1 MHLIMW
7 LAVTPKIADF
17 ISDRF
22 GKRVEIKFDV
32 PPINSCSA
40 KVAKVIHSILIDV
53 VKDGTA
59 KLARYHGLEIG
70 GKTGTA
76 HVAENGRYIDKYH
89 SSFFGFANDADGHRY
104 TIGSR
109 NKA

>member
-1 MHLIMW
+1 M
-7 LAVTPKIADF
+7 
-17 ISDRF
+17 
-22 GKRVEIKFDV
+22 
-32 PPINSCSA
+32 
-40 KVAKVIHSILIDV
+40 AKVIHSILIDV

-104 TIGSR
+104 TIGVLVIKPSR
-109 NKA
+109 YYFASQTAVPTFRRVVDKMVNFNLLRPKVGSREQ